1 MGLSTDVHKTV
12 NKLKYSSLSPGSIW
26 DQVLEYIKP
35 RLSSEVME
43 TWFQPLKIDSID
55 ASQVRI
61 AVPNKFFGEWIGRN
75 YRDLLAEAFLSVESV
90 GPVDVVFV
98 VNRGGVESEVV
109 SKPVPSGESAQLSG
123 RGRRGSLPNPKYTFE
138 NFVVGA
144 SNQFA
149 HAASL
154 AVAEAPARAYNP
166 LFIYGGV
173 GLGKTHL
180 LNSIGN
186 YVADRGD
193 LRIAYVTTEQ
203 FTNEVINSIRYDKMI
218 ELRRRY
224 RNVDMLLIDDIQF
237 LAGKERT
244 QEEFFHTF
252 NSLYEARKQIV
263 LSSDRFP
270 KEMPSIEERLRS
282 RFEWGLIA
290 DLQQPDV
297 ETRIAILRKKSEEE
311 GIAISDDV
319 VQLLAV
325 NLKSNIREIEGALIR
340 LGAYSSLTG
349 QPITAEMAK
358 NVLRDL
364 LGGKR
369 KVITIEDIQEAVA
382 GRFHIKV
389 SDLKSK
395 RRTKTL
401 VQPRQV
407 AMYLCRELTDASFP
421 EIGRDFGGKDHTTII
436 HACKQVQKSQETNS
450 SVRATIESIKEEIAK
465 A

>member
-1 MGLSTDVHKTV
+1 MKV
-12 NKLKYSSLSPGSIW
+12 W
-26 DQVLEYIKP
+26 ERVLVYLES
-35 RLSSEVME
+35 RLGKDLVE
-43 TWFQPLKIDSID
+43 TWFQPLSLDRFDSVQ
-55 ASQVRI
+55 AEVS
-61 AVPNKFFGEWIGRN
+61 VPNKFFGEWLGRN
-75 YRDLLAEAFLSVESV
+75 YRDELSRAFQSVESLGQLEV
-90 GPVDVVFV
+90 MFV
-98 VNRGGVESEVV
+98 VRDQGGVRTQTFPKS
-109 SKPVPSGESAQLSG
+109 SGSRDGIGAPG
-123 RGRRGSLPNPKYTFE
+123 RGRRVSLPNPKYTFE

-166 LFIYGGV
+166 LFLYGGV

-186 YVADRGD
+186 HIAEKGD

-203 FTNEVINSIRYDKMI
+203 FTNEVINSIRYDKMV

-263 LSSDRFP
+263 ISSDRFP
-270 KEMPSIEERLRS
+270 KEMPSMEERLRS

-297 ETRIAILRKKSEEE
+297 ETRIAILRKKSDEE
-311 GIAISDDV
+311 GIIIGDEV
-319 VQLLAV
+319 VQLLAA
-325 NLKSNIREIEGALIR
+325 NLKSNVREIEGALIR

-349 QPITAEMAK
+349 QAITVELTK
-358 NVLRDL
+358 TVLRDL
-364 LGGKR
+364 LGAKR

-382 GRFHIKV
+382 NRFHVKV

-401 VQPRQV
+401 VHPRQI
-407 AMYLCRELTDASFP
+407 AMFLCRELTNSSFP

-436 HACKQVQKSQETNS
+436 HACKQVQKSQENDD
-450 SVRATIESIKEEIAK
+450 ALKGTIESIKEEIGQA
-465 A
+465 

>member
-1 MGLSTDVHKTV
+1 VNNFV
-12 NKLKYSSLSPGSIW
+12 NKSNFINKSNKEIW
-26 DQVLEYIKP
+26 DDVLGFLGP
-35 RLSSEVME
+35 RLGEETKE
-43 TWFQPLKIDSID
+43 TWFRPLILEELTKN
-55 ASQVRI
+55 QVQI
-61 AVPNKFFGEWIGRN
+61 SVPNKFFGEWLGRN
-75 YRDLLAEAFLSVESV
+75 YKELIIEAFHQVEGV
-90 GPVDVVFV
+90 KLHDVVFSLKE
-98 VNRGGVESEVV
+98 GGEEIEGR
-109 SKPVPSGESAQLSG
+109 KNNITEINNPTQTKIGLSNQKI
-123 RGRRGSLPNPKYTFE
+123 RRQPLPNPKYTFR

-149 HAASL
+149 HAACL
-154 AVAEAPARAYNP
+154 AVAESPAKAYNP

-186 YVADRGD
+186 HVADRSD

-224 RNVDMLLIDDIQF
+224 RSVDMLLIDDIQF

-270 KEMPSIEERLRS
+270 KEMPSMEERLRS

-311 GIAISDDV
+311 GIAIDDDV
-319 VQLLAV
+319 IQLLAT

-340 LGAYSSLTG
+340 LGAYASLTG
-349 QPITAEMAK
+349 QKITVDMAK
-358 NVLRDL
+358 NTLRDL

-369 KVITIEDIQEAVA
+369 KVITVEDIQEIVA
-382 GRFHIKV
+382 SRFHVKI

-401 VQPRQV
+401 VYPRQI
-407 AMYLCRELTDASFP
+407 AMFLCRDMTDSSFP

-436 HACKQVQKSQETNS
+436 HACKQIQKSQANDSTL
-450 SVRATIESIKEEIAK
+450 RATLQSLKEEIGK
-465 A
+465 S

>member
-1 MGLSTDVHKTV
+1 ME
-12 NKLKYSSLSPGSIW
+12 GSKIW
-26 DQVLEYIKP
+26 DRALGFIESRMGKDVI
-35 RLSSEVME
+35 E
-43 TWFQPLKIDSID
+43 TWFHQTCLGEINGSNATI
-55 ASQVRI
+55 I
-61 AVPNKFFGEWIGRN
+61 VPNKFFGEWLGRN
-75 YRDLLAEAFLSVESV
+75 YRTLIGEAIYSAQGKEGEGQVKIL
-90 GPVDVVFV
+90 FV
-98 VNRGGVESEVV
+98 VGDGNN
-109 SKPVPSGESAQLSG
+109 PSDIQPPALDSQPTIQG
-123 RGRRGSLPNPKYTFE
+123 RTPRRQLPNPKYSFDT
-138 NFVVGA
+138 FVVGA

-186 YVADRGD
+186 FVMEKTN

-218 ELRRRY
+218 DLRRRY

-252 NSLYEARKQIV
+252 NTLYEDRKQIV

-270 KEMPSIEERLRS
+270 KEMPSMEERLRS

-290 DLQQPDV
+290 DLQPPDL
-297 ETRIAILRKKSEEE
+297 ETRIAILRKKSEDE
-311 GIAISDDV
+311 GIAIGDEV
-319 VQLLAV
+319 IQLVAE
-325 NLKSNIREIEGALIR
+325 NLKSNIRELEGALIR
-340 LGAYSSLTG
+340 LGAYATLTG
-349 QPITAEMAK
+349 KIITTEMAK
-358 NVLRDL
+358 TILRDL
-364 LGGKR
+364 LGHKR
-369 KVITIEDIQEAVA
+369 KFITLEDIQEVVA
-382 GRFHIKV
+382 NRFNLKI

-401 VQPRQV
+401 VYPRQI
-407 AMYLCRELTDASFP
+407 AMFLSRELTASSFP
-421 EIGRDFGGKDHTTII
+421 EIGREFGGKDHTTII
-436 HACKQVQKSQETNS
+436 HACRQ
-450 SVRATIESIKEEIAK
+450 IEKALDNDTALRTTLESLKDEISK

>member
-1 MGLSTDVHKTV
+1 M
-12 NKLKYSSLSPGSIW
+12 NKFVDKYNLINKNNLELW
-26 DQVLEYIKP
+26 DNVLEFLGP
-35 RLSSEVME
+35 RLGDETKE
-43 TWFQPLKIDSID
+43 TWFRPLTLEGLDKD
-55 ASQVRI
+55 QVQI
-61 AVPNKFFGEWIGRN
+61 SVPNKFFGEWLGRN
-75 YRDLLAEAFLSVESV
+75 YKELIIEAFQYVKGVKIS
-90 GPVDVVFV
+90 DVVFV
-98 VNRGGVESEVV
+98 LKEEGEGQKRGKNIVIDAALPPAKSI
-109 SKPVPSGESAQLSG
+109 SSNQKT
-123 RGRRGSLPNPKYTFE
+123 RRQPLPNPKYTFK

-149 HAASL
+149 HAACL
-154 AVAEAPARAYNP
+154 AVAESPAKAYNP

-186 YVADRGD
+186 HVADRSD

-224 RNVDMLLIDDIQF
+224 RSVDMLLIDDIQF

-270 KEMPSIEERLRS
+270 KEMPSMEERLRS

-311 GIAISDDV
+311 GIAINEDV
-319 VQLLAV
+319 IQLLAT

-340 LGAYSSLTG
+340 LGAYASLTG
-349 QPITAEMAK
+349 QKITVEMAK
-358 NVLRDL
+358 NTLRDL

-369 KVITIEDIQEAVA
+369 KIITVEDIQEIVA
-382 GRFHIKV
+382 SRFHIKI

-401 VQPRQV
+401 VYPRQI
-407 AMYLCRELTDASFP
+407 AMFLCRDMTDSSFP

-436 HACKQVQKSQETNS
+436 HACKQIQRSQESDSTL
-450 SVRATIESIKEEIAK
+450 RATLQSLKEEIGK
-465 A
+465 S

>member
-1 MGLSTDVHKTV
+1 M
-12 NKLKYSSLSPGSIW
+12 NKLN
-26 DQVLEYIKP
+26 
-35 RLSSEVME
+35 LSSKNDKIWVDVLNFVNPRVGDDTIE
-43 TWFQPLKIDSID
+43 TWFQPLVLENLSEHQAHI
-55 ASQVRI
+55 R
-61 AVPNKFFGEWIGRN
+61 VPNKFFGEWLGRN
-75 YRDLLAEAFLSVESV
+75 YKDLLVEAFQHVEGV
-90 GPVDVVFV
+90 KPAEITFV
-98 VNRGGVESEVV
+98 LKEKGGEAPAPPFYKTEVRENRGT
-109 SKPVPSGESAQLSG
+109 AQLQ
-123 RGRRGSLPNPKYTFE
+123 RVKRQPLPNPKYTFK
-138 NFVVGA
+138 NFVVGG

-149 HAASL
+149 HAACL
-154 AVAEAPARAYNP
+154 AVAESPAKAYNP

-186 YVADRGD
+186 YVADRSD

-252 NSLYEARKQIV
+252 NSLYEAGKQIV

-270 KEMPSIEERLRS
+270 KEMPSMEERLRS

-290 DLQQPDV
+290 DLQPPDV

-311 GIAISDDV
+311 GIAINEDV
-319 VQLLAV
+319 IQLLAA

-340 LGAYSSLTG
+340 LGAYASLTG
-349 QPITAEMAK
+349 QKITVDMAK
-358 NVLRDL
+358 HILRDL

-369 KVITIEDIQEAVA
+369 KVITIEDIQEVVA
-382 GRFHIKV
+382 NRFHIKI

-401 VQPRQV
+401 VYPRQI
-407 AMYLCRELTDASFP
+407 AMFLSRDLTDASFP

-436 HACKQVQKSQETNS
+436 HACKQMQKSQESDTAL
-450 SVRATIESIKEEIAK
+450 RATIESLKEEIAK
-465 A
+465 T

>member
-1 MGLSTDVHKTV
+1 MNNSV
-12 NKLKYSSLSPGSIW
+12 NKLNLPNINKDKIW
-26 DQVLEYIKP
+26 VDVLNFVSTKVGDDTI
-35 RLSSEVME
+35 E
-43 TWFQPLKIDSID
+43 TWFQPLILESLNEDQAHI
-55 ASQVRI
+55 R
-61 AVPNKFFGEWIGRN
+61 VPNKFFGEWLGRN
-75 YRDLLAEAFLSVESV
+75 YKDLLVEAFHHVEGV
-90 GPVDVVFV
+90 KPAEIIFV
-98 VNRGGVESEVV
+98 MKEQDGEGAPKPIIKTEVRENRG
-109 SKPVPSGESAQLSG
+109 PAQLQ
-123 RGRRGSLPNPKYTFE
+123 RVRRQPLPNPKYTFK

-149 HAASL
+149 HAACL
-154 AVAEAPARAYNP
+154 AVAESPAKAYNP

-186 YVADRGD
+186 FVADRSD

-224 RNVDMLLIDDIQF
+224 RSVDMLLIDDIQF

-252 NSLYEARKQIV
+252 NSLYEAGKQIV

-270 KEMPSIEERLRS
+270 KEMPSMEERLRS

-290 DLQQPDV
+290 DLQPPDV

-311 GIAISDDV
+311 GIAINEDV
-319 VQLLAV
+319 IQLLAA

-340 LGAYSSLTG
+340 LGAYASLTG
-349 QPITAEMAK
+349 QKITVDMAK
-358 NVLRDL
+358 NILRDL

-369 KVITIEDIQEAVA
+369 KVITIEDIQEVVA
-382 GRFHIKV
+382 NRFHVKI

-401 VQPRQV
+401 VYPRQI
-407 AMYLCRELTDASFP
+407 AMFLSRDLTDASFP

-436 HACKQVQKSQETNS
+436 HACKQMQKSQETDTAL
-450 SVRATIESIKEEIAK
+450 RATIESLKEEIGK

>member
-1 MGLSTDVHKTV
+1 V
-12 NKLKYSSLSPGSIW
+12 NKSVNKVNFSNININKTWVS
-26 DQVLEYIKP
+26 VLEFISPKVGD
-35 RLSSEVME
+35 EAID
-43 TWFQPLKIDSID
+43 TWFQPLSLESFTEDQVSI
-55 ASQVRI
+55 R
-61 AVPNKFFGEWIGRN
+61 VPNKFFGEWLGRN
-75 YRDLLAEAFLSVESV
+75 YKELLIEAFHHTE
-90 GPVDVVFV
+90 GINPTDVVFV
-98 VNRGGVESEVV
+98 LKEESGKVTV
-109 SKPVPSGESAQLSG
+109 QAESSRNKESYRLSQSPKV
-123 RGRRGSLPNPKYTFE
+123 RRQPLPNPKYTF
-138 NFVVGA
+138 NTFVVGA

-149 HAASL
+149 HAACL
-154 AVAEAPARAYNP
+154 AVAESPAKSYNP

-186 YVADRGD
+186 YIADRTD

-203 FTNEVINSIRYDKMI
+203 FTNEVINSIRYDRMM

-270 KEMPSIEERLRS
+270 KEMPSMEERLRS

-290 DLQQPDV
+290 DLQQPDF
-297 ETRIAILRKKSEEE
+297 ETRIAILRKKSDEE
-311 GIAISDDV
+311 GIVIHEDV
-319 VQLLAV
+319 IQLLAS
-325 NLKSNIREIEGALIR
+325 NLKNNIRELEGALIR
-340 LGAYSSLTG
+340 LGAYASLTG
-349 QPITAEMAK
+349 QQITVGMAK
-358 NVLRDL
+358 NILRDL
-364 LGGKR
+364 LGSKR
-369 KVITIEDIQEAVA
+369 KVITAEDIQDAVA
-382 GRFHIKV
+382 TRFHLKI

-401 VQPRQV
+401 VYPRQI
-407 AMYLCRELTDASFP
+407 AMFLCRDLTDASFP

-436 HACKQVQKSQETNS
+436 HACKQMQKSQETDATL
-450 SVRATIESIKEEIAK
+450 RATLESLKEEIGK